1 MHFNNRLHTVHISS
15 FRTISKLCQIV
26 IGVGCSNPLFDF
38 LEDLKDAIVEKT
50 SIPVCRQLIKGWPK
64 LRHKEAQVDST
75 VLKTLHLARENNV
88 FLTDLTH
95 EGFADNDV
103 VFVSA
108 EPAMPPMFQL
118 RIRYTNEN
126 KELNLNFPASKTL
139 LEIKNDIYAVLKV
152 PVRHQQWVGWPA
164 NAHNSMKLSEVGLPA
179 IHNLTL
185 SGPAENNFNRDV

>member
-15 FRTISKLCQIV
+15 LRTISKLCQIDIEV
-26 IGVGCSNPLFDF
+26 AHSKSLFDF

-64 LRHKEAQVDST
+64 PRHKEAQVDST

-88 FLTDLTH
+88 FLTDLTQ
-95 EGFADNDV
+95 EGFVDNDV

-152 PVRHQQWVGWPA
+152 PVRHQQWVGWPT
-164 NAHNSMKLSEVGLPA
+164 NAHNSMKLSEIGLPA

>member
-15 FRTISKLCQIV
+15 LRTISKLCQIA
-26 IGVGCSNPLFDF
+26 IETACAKSLFDF

-75 VLKTLHLARENNV
+75 VLKTLHLARENNI
-88 FLTDLTH
+88 FLTDLTL
-95 EGFADNDV
+95 EGFSDDV

-108 EPAMPPMFQL
+108 EPPPMFQL

-152 PVRHQQWVGWPA
+152 PVRHQLWVGWPA
-164 NAHNSMKLSEVGLPA
+164 NAHNAMKLSEIGLPA

-185 SGPAENNFNRDV
+185 SGPTENNFNRDV